1 MTGEFEGKVILVTGG
16 SRGIGRAIAIKFAEE
31 GAKVAVN
38 YNKSVEKAYELK
50 ERYPNIEVFKADVSI
65 RDEVRGMIKGI
76 HDKLGAIDILVNNAG
91 VLDFRSFED
100 YDDKA
105 VRYMMDVNLYGVIYT
120 TLEALDD
127 LKRNRGVI
135 INIASNAGIGTA
147 FEGTT
152 YYAVSKAGVIMLTK
166 RLAYE
171 LGKYGIRVNAV
182 APGWVE
188 TDMTIGGKTLD
199 EIKTIEEVIKGK
211 TMLNMVGKPEYIAD
225 IVLFLASEKSRFITG
240 QVIVADGGRIDNLIH
255 SV

>member
-1 MTGEFEGKVILVTGG
+1 MTGEFDDKVILVTGG

-50 ERYPNIEVFKADVSI
+50 EKYPNIEVFKADVSI
-65 RDEVRGMIKGI
+65 RDEVREMIKGI

-91 VLDFRSFED
+91 ILDFRSFED

-147 FEGTT
+147 FERTT

-199 EIKTIEEVIKGK
+199 EIKTIEETMKDK

-225 IVLFLASEKSRFITG
+225 VVLFLASEKSRFITG
-240 QVIVADGGRIDNLIH
+240 QIIVADGGRVDNLTH

>member
-1 MTGEFEGKVILVTGG
+1 
-16 SRGIGRAIAIKFAEE
+16 
-31 GAKVAVN
+31 
-38 YNKSVEKAYELK
+38 
-50 ERYPNIEVFKADVSI
+50 
-65 RDEVRGMIKGI
+65 MIKGI

-91 VLDFRSFED
+91 ILDFRSFED

-147 FEGTT
+147 FERTT

-199 EIKTIEEVIKGK
+199 EIKTIEETMKDK

-225 IVLFLASEKSRFITG
+225 VVLFLASEKSRFITG
-240 QVIVADGGRIDNLIH
+240 QIIVADGGRVDNLTH